1 MTGACLSLVSIHRFK
16 SSLNDFSVPSKS
28 LFLHH
33 SLRKERK
40 EISKTPHQNP
50 CLSSFPSF
58 GRIQFLGFW
67 DSQANGISLSLSL
80 SVFVFLLSFHSSF
93 LSFGCIGF
101 MKPKCQVFLFSWN
114 LLLRRRGFNA
124 ESSKPPSSSVRAVL
138 NEKRAVL
145 GSL

>member
-1 MTGACLSLVSIHRFK
+1 MTGASLSLVSIHRFK
-16 SSLNDFSVPSKS
+16 SSLTISRCLQS
-28 LFLHH
+28 LCFFI
-33 SLRKERK
+33 SLYVRKEKKYQKPPTRTLLSPLSHLLEESNSWVFGILK
-40 EISKTPHQNP
+40 QMVFL
-50 CLSSFPSF
+50 CLY
-58 GRIQFLGFW
+58 
-67 DSQANGISLSLSL
+67 LSL
-80 SVFVFLLSFHSSF
+80 FVFLLSFHSSF